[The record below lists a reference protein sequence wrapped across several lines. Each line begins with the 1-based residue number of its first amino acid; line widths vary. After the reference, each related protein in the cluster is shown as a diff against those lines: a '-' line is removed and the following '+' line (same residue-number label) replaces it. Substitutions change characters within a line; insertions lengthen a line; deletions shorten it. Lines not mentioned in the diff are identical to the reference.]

1 MLQVWKADD
10 EQDSGKEVCL
20 PALRLKDFLQTKDAN
35 SEDKGDLI
43 MGDNADAGEKV
54 QELQQI
60 EQNAQALLMQK
71 QTLQVEVNEIQNALA
86 EIQQSTGEVYRILGG
101 IMLRSTKEHLTKE
114 LTEKK
119 KVIDLRIQAIEKQEA
134 ILDGKSRKLRDD
146 FASLIQNKKSK

>member
-1 MLQVWKADD
+1 
-10 EQDSGKEVCL
+10 
-20 PALRLKDFLQTKDAN
+20 
-35 SEDKGDLI
+35 

-71 QTLQVEVNEIQNALA
+71 QTLQVEVNEIQNALS